1 MAEKYLKRGTGSADL
16 QEVEG
21 QASSAGVGDAGK
33 LVALNPS
40 GKLDGTLF
48 PTGVGEE
55 IITLEASEALS
66 AGDFVNVWDDAGTPK
81 MRKADATATGKA
93 ADGFVVAPVSAAV
106 AGTFYA
112 MGALNDQLS
121 GLTPGAIYYLAT
133 TAGTATVTRPT
144 ATGNIIQR
152 VGRAVNA
159 TTIDTGDYPVIEVL

>member
-1 MAEKYLKRGTGSADL
+1 MAEKYIKRGTGSADL

-21 QASSAGVGDAGK
+21 QATSAGVGDAGK

-48 PTGVGEE
+48 PAGVGEE
-55 IITLEASEALS
+55 IITLVASEALS

-81 MRKADATATGKA
+81 MRKADATSTGKA
-93 ADGFVVAPVSAAV
+93 ADGFVTSSVTLSAT
-106 AGTFYA
+106 GTFYA

-121 GLTPGAIYYLAT
+121 ALTPGAIYYLST
-133 TAGTATVTRPT
+133 TAGAASTTRPI

-159 TTIDTGDYPVIEVL
+159 TTIDTGDYPVIEII